1 MAVITGVT
9 GDAVVTGNFSAIII
23 NVSSFDMTIASDLFE
38 CGIFDVGDQT
48 AVTNTI
54 PQYRGLYTVSG
65 TIRGYFPR
73 DVGVTAA
80 HFEVGA
86 TASTEL
92 RLTAS
97 TGRLYYG
104 PAHLDFSFTEE
115 RVGGLVAYEA
125 KFQSDGDWTFA

>member
-9 GDAVVTGNFSAIII
+9 GNGVVTGNFSTMII
-23 NVSSFDMTIASDLFE
+23 NVTGFDFTIGSDLFDV
-38 CGIFDVGDQT
+38 GIFG

-54 PQYRGLYTVSG
+54 PQYRGSYSVDG
-65 TIRGYFPR
+65 TIRGWFPQS
-73 DVGVTAA
+73 VTGGIVSAW
-80 HFEVGA
+80 FNVGA
-86 TASTEL
+86 AASTEL
-92 RLTAS
+92 RLTAC

-115 RVGGLVAYEA
+115 RIGGIVAYEA